1 LRGEVRPLPPAV
13 IEATQA
19 THALRAHGF
28 QPPAWDTLTL
38 PGPPQPLPRDAGD
51 YHRGWQRLASTAQDR
66 NELAALLS
74 DLDPSS
80 RALLHSQAGP
90 YASRTLTVYPTNP
103 EYTLS
108 PEHFRVCL
116 LRRLRLPLPF
126 TNHRCSCGGALDPL
140 GDHRAACA
148 TSGFLRVRPIPLER
162 AVARI
167 CREAGGRVRTN
178 MNLPCPPPDA
188 RAIEVLISGV
198 PLWHGAQIAIDA
210 TLVSPIHRNG
220 EPRPRAASEPGV
232 TLNQAARRKR
242 TQTYPEFQSSTRCR
256 LAVFGLEVGGRW
268 SPEAVHLVR
277 HLARARART
286 EPTWARSTA
295 AAAWALRWAALASIA
310 AMRAL
315 AASLLDFPAHGEDAM
330 DGPPPPPPAPRRNPV
345 GGPPLTQPLA
355 PLTQCKDLS
364 FLTRAGGFGGK
375 GKKIWKIEKIYP
387 TKKWG
392 CPRVRIAILMRVP

>member
-1 LRGEVRPLPPAV
+1 MRVAPSPCTLRIPSTPCRQSISACASCAASAYPSPSPTTAAV
-13 IEATQA
+13 AA
-19 THALRAHGF
+19 V
-28 QPPAWDTLTL
+28 PLTL
-38 PGPPQPLPRDAGD
+38 
-51 YHRGWQRLASTAQDR
+51 WETI
-66 NELAALLS
+66 
-74 DLDPSS
+74 
-80 RALLHSQAGP
+80 
-90 YASRTLTVYPTNP
+90 
-103 EYTLS
+103 
-108 PEHFRVCL
+108 
-116 LRRLRLPLPF
+116 
-126 TNHRCSCGGALDPL
+126 
-140 GDHRAACA
+140 A
-148 TSGFLRVRPIPLER
+148 TSGFLHARSIPLER

-178 MNLPCPPPDA
+178 VLLRDMTNLPCPPPDA
-188 RAIEVLISGV
+188 RAIEVLVSGV

-242 TQTYPEFQSSTRCR
+242 TQTYPEFQSSTRCS

-330 DGPPPPPPAPRRNPV
+330 DGPPPPSPSSSPTPGGRTPPHPAAC
-345 GGPPLTQPLA
+345 PLDT
-355 PLTQCKDLS
+355 
-364 FLTRAGGFGGK
+364 
-375 GKKIWKIEKIYP
+375 
-387 TKKWG
+387 
-392 CPRVRIAILMRVP
+392 V

>member
-1 LRGEVRPLPPAV
+1 
-13 IEATQA
+13 
-19 THALRAHGF
+19 
-28 QPPAWDTLTL
+28 
-38 PGPPQPLPRDAGD
+38 
-51 YHRGWQRLASTAQDR
+51 
-66 NELAALLS
+66 
-74 DLDPSS
+74 
-80 RALLHSQAGP
+80 
-90 YASRTLTVYPTNP
+90 
-103 EYTLS
+103 
-108 PEHFRVCL
+108 
-116 LRRLRLPLPF
+116 
-126 TNHRCSCGGALDPL
+126 
-140 GDHRAACA
+140 
-148 TSGFLRVRPIPLER
+148 
-162 AVARI
+162 
-167 CREAGGRVRTN
+167 

-330 DGPPPPPPAPRRNPV
+330 DGPH
-345 GGPPLTQPLA
+345 PPLPQLLAETLWEDPPHPTACPLD
-355 PLTQCKDLS
+355 T
-364 FLTRAGGFGGK
+364 
-375 GKKIWKIEKIYP
+375 
-387 TKKWG
+387 
-392 CPRVRIAILMRVP
+392 V

>member
-140 GDHRAACA
+140 GDHRAAYA
-148 TSGFLRVRPIPLER
+148 TSGFLRVRSIPLER

-178 MNLPCPPPDA
+178 VLLRDMNLPCPPPDA
-188 RAIEVLISGV
+188 RAIEVLVSGV

-268 SPEAVHLVR
+268 SPEAVHL
-277 HLARARART
+277 ARARART

-355 PLTQCKDLS
+355 PFTQGKDLS
-364 FLTRAGGFGGK
+364 FLTRAGGFGG
-375 GKKIWKIEKIYP
+375 
-387 TKKWG
+387 
-392 CPRVRIAILMRVP
+392 